1 MRWMGVGGWMDGG
14 GGGDEDRGSVI
25 INGVVFFY
33 SLFSIMCHCEYIVGL
48 IYFQLLYAEVICMLS
63 LLYVHVHVKETVL
76 LEFNTHYNS
85 RIEYSYMLCAW
96 VHVHVRYKASCFF
109 MKMLSKRSYLCVQK
123 CCLNTTTIAHLPHC
137 QDFSAH
143 SQHTASTQKLNFVPR
158 DLKTESTSGTPDIP
172 CSGYMKELQVL
183 LGRGCACMCVCVQM
197 VRFRI
202 ILEMYCSPV
211 ATKYKY
217 F

>member
-1 MRWMGVGGWMDGG
+1 
-14 GGGDEDRGSVI
+14 
-25 INGVVFFY
+25 
-33 SLFSIMCHCEYIVGL
+33 
-48 IYFQLLYAEVICMLS
+48 MLS

-76 LEFNTHYNS
+76 LEYNS

-96 VHVHVRYKASCFF
+96 VHVHVRYKASCCF
-109 MKMLSKRSYLCVQK
+109 MKMLSKHSYLCVQK

-137 QDFSAH
+137 QDWSAH

-183 LGRGCACMCVCVQM
+183 LGRGCACMCVCANGKIQNHFGNVLQ
-197 VRFRI
+197 
-202 ILEMYCSPV
+202 YCSNQV
-211 ATKYKY
+211 LLVQLVYTCASC
-217 F
+217 